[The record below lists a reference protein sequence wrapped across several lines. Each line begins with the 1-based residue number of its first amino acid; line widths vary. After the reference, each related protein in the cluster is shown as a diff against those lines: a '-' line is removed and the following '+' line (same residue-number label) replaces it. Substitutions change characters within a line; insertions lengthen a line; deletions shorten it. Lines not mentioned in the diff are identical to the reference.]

1 VCECLTSGKHWH
13 AELLI
18 ADDDTLIFFK
28 LIRPHLDIVPWA
40 GAGIQEIGYIC
51 APDRLKNLV
60 GKLGYMK

>member
-1 VCECLTSGKHWH
+1 MCECLTSGKHWH

-40 GAGIQEIGYIC
+40 GAGV
-51 APDRLKNLV
+51 RSLV
-60 GKLGYMK
+60 